1 MYDQIKT
8 DLMNMRDYF
17 EKYLQIIPTP
27 NFFRNVGVPK
37 KKSLFSKQQ
46 KNVFNIA
53 CQVNLSYLTDF
64 LLLQLHGKFY
74 KMHAY

>member
-17 EKYLQIIPTP
+17 EKYLQIISTP

-37 KKSLFSKQQ
+37 KKFFSKQQ
-46 KNVFNIA
+46 KKYSIS
-53 CQVNLSYLTDF
+53 LD
-64 LLLQLHGKFY
+64 K
-74 KMHAY
+74 

>member
-37 KKSLFSKQQ
+37 KK
-46 KNVFNIA
+46 VF
-53 CQVNLSYLTDF
+53 Q
-64 LLLQLHGKFY
+64 
-74 KMHAY
+74 

>member
-27 NFFRNVGVPK
+27 NFFRNVGVPLPPK
-37 KKSLFSKQQ
+37 KVFSVNSKKMYSISLVK
-46 KNVFNIA
+46 
-53 CQVNLSYLTDF
+53 
-64 LLLQLHGKFY
+64 
-74 KMHAY
+74 